1 MCDELRAILEPLG
14 FVIVEEGTGYRVTD
28 ALGCSELFDIE
39 DAYFLF
45 VGMQAPL
52 EVK

>member
-14 FVIVEEGTGYRVTD
+14 FVIVEESTGYRITD
-28 ALGCSELFDIE
+28 ALGFSKLFDLE

-52 EVK
+52 EAK